1 VTRLYGTVFAG
12 LTLGFLLLA
21 AAAGAASSDSYSASV
36 SPTAVQP
43 SATGSY
49 AITLHNQGPDSADSA
64 DITIPSG
71 FSVNALTLSAS
82 VSGGGCPDA
91 IWRVAIDPIDSS
103 KINLSSPNAGAVLC
117 DRGTLTVAF
126 EASSASDAGTYTWT
140 TELFAHTTAFTL
152 TGAQPQTTVDGTP
165 PPTPTIDS
173 RPPDPSNESSP
184 SFSFSDSEAGVSFQ
198 CQLDDGGF
206 FGCASPKTYT
216 LGDGPHTFQ
225 VRAADPAL
233 NPSDAASYQWTI
245 DTTPPPVPT
254 IDSRPPDPSNESSP
268 SFTFSDS
275 EAGVSFQCQLDG
287 GGFFG
292 CASPKTYTLGDGPH
306 TFQVRAA
313 DPALNLS
320 DAASY
325 QWTIDTTPPPVPT
338 IGPHASLE
346 GTSTTSFTFSS
357 AGATSF
363 ECRVDAAAFSPCS
376 SGDSLG
382 PFADGSHTFF
392 VRALDELGNASAAA
406 SSQWTIDTIAPQA
419 PVITG
424 EPQSPS
430 GSSSASFSFT
440 DADPTVTFQCQLD
453 GAGFSDCSSGSANYS
468 DLLDGPHTF
477 GVKAADP
484 IGHESDLT
492 TYSWAI
498 DTVYPVVTLND
509 KPPPVT
515 NQTSASFSFSSTR
528 PAGAYQ
534 CDLDGGGFGICTSP
548 RVYSGLRDGSHTFSV
563 QATSLGN
570 TGPTTGYTWT
580 IDTVAPE
587 TTITSAPPATSRSGS
602 ATFTFTSSEA
612 GSTFACSV
620 DTAGFTPCTSPQT
633 YSGLGDGAHT
643 FRVEAVDQA
652 GNADTTPATYSWQT
666 RGVGPEA
673 IDHTPPGNVRRL
685 QRNVGYGILKLTWTK
700 PPDADFDH
708 VAVFVSTRRK
718 SPPRTLVYKG
728 NGTRYTNKRFKNGLY
743 YRYSIVSYDHA
754 ANASRGVAAVVPPS
768 ILLRSPRDGDL
779 VRSPPL
785 FVWRAV
791 AKATFY
797 NVQLY
802 YGPEKVLSAWP
813 NREKLALA
821 RTWTYAGRRFQLMKG
836 AYRWYVWPAF
846 GPRSKSHYGQLLGQ
860 GTFRMG

>member
-1 VTRLYGTVFAG
+1 MRRARLYGTVFAG
-12 LTLGFLLLA
+12 LTLGSLLLA

-36 SPTAVQP
+36 SPAAVQP

-49 AITLHNQGPDSADSA
+49 AITLHNEGNSPDSADRG
-64 DITIPSG
+64 DIAIPSG
-71 FSVNALTLSAS
+71 FSVNALTLVAS
-82 VSGGGCPDA
+82 VSGGGCPGA
-91 IWRVAIDPIDSS
+91 IWSAAIDPIDSS
-103 KINLSSPNAGAVLC
+103 KIDLSSPNAGAVLC
-117 DRGTLTVAF
+117 DGGTLTVAF
-126 EASSASDAGTYTWT
+126 KATSASDEGIYTWT
-140 TELFAHTTAFTL
+140 TELFAGTTAFAL
-152 TGAQPQTTVDGTP
+152 TVAQPETTVDGTA

-173 RPPDPSNESSP
+173 QPPDPSNDSSP
-184 SFSFSDSEAGVSFQ
+184 SFTFSDSEAGVSFQ

-206 FGCASPKTYT
+206 FGCASPKTYSID
-216 LGDGPHTFQ
+216 DGPHIFQ
-225 VRAADPAL
+225 VRA
-233 NPSDAASYQWTI
+233 
-245 DTTPPPVPT
+245 V
-254 IDSRPPDPSNESSP
+254 
-268 SFTFSDS
+268 
-275 EAGVSFQCQLDG
+275 
-287 GGFFG
+287 
-292 CASPKTYTLGDGPH
+292 
-306 TFQVRAA
+306 

-357 AGATSF
+357 AGTTSF
-363 ECRVDAAAFSPCS
+363 ECRVDGAAFSPCS
-376 SGDSLG
+376 SGDSFG
-382 PFADGSHTFF
+382 PSADGLHTFF

-406 SSQWTIDTIAPQA
+406 SSQWTIDTIAP
-419 PVITG
+419 PSPLITE

-453 GAGFSDCSSGSANYS
+453 GGGFSDCSSGSANYS

-477 GVKAADP
+477 GVKAVDP
-484 IGHESDLT
+484 IGHESALT

-498 DTVYPVVTLND
+498 DTLHPVVTLND
-509 KPPPVT
+509 KPPLVT
-515 NQTSASFSFSSTR
+515 NQTIASFSFSSTR
-528 PAGAYQ
+528 PGSAYQ
-534 CDLDGGGFGICTSP
+534 CELDGGGFGICTSP
-548 RVYSGLRDGSHTFSV
+548 QVYSSLPDGSHTFSV

-570 TGPTTGYTWT
+570 TGPLTEYKWT
-580 IDTVAPE
+580 VDTVAPQ
-587 TTITSAPPATSRSGS
+587 TTIASTPPATSSSAS
-602 ATFTFTSSEA
+602 ATFTFTSSEP
-612 GSTFACSV
+612 GSTFACSL

-633 YSGLGDGAHT
+633 YSGLGDGAHS

-666 RGVGPEA
+666 TGVGPET

-685 QRNVGYGILKLTWTK
+685 QRNVGYSVLKLTWTK

-708 VAVFVSTRRK
+708 VDVFVSTSPK

-768 ILLRSPRDGDL
+768 ILLRSPRDGGL

-785 FVWRAV
+785 FTWGAV

-821 RTWTYAGRRFQLMKG
+821 RRWTYAGRRFLLRKG

-860 GTFRMG
+860 GTFRVG